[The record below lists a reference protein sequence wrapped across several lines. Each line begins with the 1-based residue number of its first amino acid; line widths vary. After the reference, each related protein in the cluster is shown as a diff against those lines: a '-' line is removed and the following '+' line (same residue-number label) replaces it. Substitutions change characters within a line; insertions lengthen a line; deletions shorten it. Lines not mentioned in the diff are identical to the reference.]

1 MASVYIVRSDGVTD
15 AMDRVRCK
23 DEDREL
29 QVLLEKN
36 WDLLPG
42 DQIDPDDPR
51 RWLLVKREMAVPDP
65 KTGAD
70 RWSIDFFFVDQDAVP
85 TFVECKRF
93 EDTRSRREIVGQ
105 MLEYAAN
112 GHYYWSKD
120 LIREL
125 AEQSSKQRGSNLEES
140 LEALHPNDGTSTD
153 LFFEKVQE
161 NLREAQLRVIFFLEE
176 SPVELRSVVD
186 FLNKQMERSEVLLV
200 EARQYTHNDFRVVVP
215 VLFGYTDQ
223 ARMVKRSVTVT
234 PVQSRKRWDKD
245 LFFADAS
252 QKLRPEEVQA
262 VASLFEGCVELGFE
276 IAWGSGKE
284 TGSYSIK
291 DTSLAQRSLLTVYSN
306 GTLALNFG
314 WLNETEK
321 ARKVRSTMKELV
333 VSRLGVSLP
342 EDLDHK
348 YPSVP
353 IDQWA
358 PKVSSVIQLLKEI
371 LDEVRKWSA

>member
-1 MASVYIVRSDGVTD
+1 MANVYVVRKEGMTESMNPVL
-15 AMDRVRCK
+15 CK
-23 DEDREL
+23 DEDQEL
-29 QVLLEKN
+29 QLLLEKN

-65 KTGAD
+65 KTGAG

-93 EDTRSRREIVGQ
+93 EDTRSRREVVGQ

-125 AEQSSKQRGSNLEES
+125 AEQSSKQRGSSLEES
-140 LEALHPNDGTSTD
+140 LEALHPNDGASTD
-153 LFFEKVQE
+153 LFFDKIQE
-161 NLREAQLRVIFFLEE
+161 NLREAQLRIVFFLEK
-176 SPVELRSVVD
+176 SPFELRSVVD

-215 VLFGYTDQ
+215 VLFGYTEQ
-223 ARMVKRSVTVT
+223 ARMVKRSVTVS
-234 PVQSRKRWDKD
+234 PVQSRKKWNKD
-245 LFFADAS
+245 LFFADAN
-252 QKLRPEEVQA
+252 QKLHPEEVQA

-276 IAWGSGKE
+276 ITWGSGKE

-291 DTSLAQRSLLTVYSN
+291 DTSLAQRSLLTVFSN
-306 GTLALNFG
+306 GNLALNFG
-314 WLNETEK
+314 WLNETQTAK
-321 ARKVRSTMKELV
+321 KVRSTLRELV
-333 VSRLGVSLP
+333 VSQLGVSLP

-353 IDQWA
+353 IGQWA

-371 LDEVRKWSA
+371 LEAFRG